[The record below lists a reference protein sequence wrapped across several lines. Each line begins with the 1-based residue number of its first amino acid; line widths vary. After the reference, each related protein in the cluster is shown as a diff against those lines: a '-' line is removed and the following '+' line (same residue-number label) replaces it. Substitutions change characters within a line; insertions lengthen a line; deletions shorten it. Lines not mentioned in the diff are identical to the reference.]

1 MGDNELIDEL
11 DRRFHSG
18 SEEIFADRIASL
30 RIDDLPF
37 TDADGRPF
45 RSVKHL
51 VRGDDKSGAAFDI
64 FRLGWSGERVWELVI
79 VDGAYLPHI
88 HQKINSEFYILTGQ
102 GHLSRDADWY
112 PYQARTRLVV
122 GGGVAHG
129 FVTDPEFGATVF
141 LSIQSEPIR
150 KIFIDPATNSEK
162 SEDDFLYADDAFPL
176 PSDLLE
182 MRQRKLEAIRGRMAR

>member
-1 MGDNELIDEL
+1 MNLSTSLIAGFIL
-11 DRRFHSG
+11 HRRKFLPIGSHLYVLIICHLQTPTVVHSG
-18 SEEIFADRIASL
+18 VSNTLFAAMTKAALHSIFS
-30 RIDDLPF
+30 
-37 TDADGRPF
+37 G
-45 RSVKHL
+45 SVGL
-51 VRGDDKSGAAFDI
+51 AREF
-64 FRLGWSGERVWELVI
+64 WELVI
-79 VDGAYLPHI
+79 IDGAYLPHI

-102 GHLSRDADWY
+102 GHLSRDADWC

-122 GGGVAHG
+122 GAGVAHG
-129 FVTDPEFGATVF
+129 FITDPEFGATVF

-182 MRQRKLEAIRGRMAR
+182 MRLRKLEAIRGRMAQ

>member
-11 DRRFHSG
+11 DRRFHSA

-37 TDADGRPF
+37 TDGDGRPF
-45 RSVKHL
+45 GSVKHL

-64 FRLGWSGERVWELVI
+64 FRLGWFGERVWELVI
-79 VDGAYLPHI
+79 IDGAYLPHI
-88 HQKINSEFYILTGQ
+88 HQKINSEFCILTGQ
-102 GHLSRDADWY
+102 GHLSRDADWS
-112 PYQARTRLVV
+112 PYQAQTRLVV
-122 GGGVAHG
+122 GAGVAHG
-129 FVTDPEFGATVF
+129 FITDPEFGATVF

-182 MRQRKLEAIRGRMAR
+182 MRQRNLEAIRGQMVQ